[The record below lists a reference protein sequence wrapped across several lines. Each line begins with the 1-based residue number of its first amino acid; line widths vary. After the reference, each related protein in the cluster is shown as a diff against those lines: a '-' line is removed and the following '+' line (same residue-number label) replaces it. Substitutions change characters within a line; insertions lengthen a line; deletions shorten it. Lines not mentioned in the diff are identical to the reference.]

1 LIQYV
6 PNIFTSTRYSIDRT
20 NRTLQNTAYRT
31 TSMAATKSKSKKHQ
45 HPIYLCHRLFL
56 LLGIFGFLTV
66 AMVSAAEAS
75 TSTSASSHAVGEWK
89 IKEVWKEDDAGALSI
104 AGEGRDY
111 VLKLLPRDN
120 DTNNHKILTLSVK
133 VGNAMSSM
141 VEILDREI
149 EREVEHETDK
159 IKVGF
164 VMSTRM
170 MAGSE
175 EKRHL
180 ENYLSNQLPNMV
192 SMEVRVD
199 GEEKMLVLSSEG
211 SARIVCEPSEASQD

>member
-1 LIQYV
+1 
-6 PNIFTSTRYSIDRT
+6 
-20 NRTLQNTAYRT
+20 
-31 TSMAATKSKSKKHQ
+31 MAVTKSKSKKHQ
-45 HPIYLCHRLFL
+45 QPIYLRHRLFL
-56 LLGIFGFLTV
+56 LLGIFGFVTV

-75 TSTSASSHAVGEWK
+75 TSASTSASISSHAVGEWK
-89 IKEVWKEDDAGALSI
+89 IKEVWKEEDAGALSI

-120 DTNNHKILTLSVK
+120 DNNNHKILALSIK
-133 VGNAMSSM
+133 VGNAMGST
-141 VEILDREI
+141 VKILDREI
-149 EREVEHETDK
+149 EIEREVEQETDK
-159 IKVGF
+159 IEVGF

-170 MAGSE
+170 LPGSE

>member
-1 LIQYV
+1 
-6 PNIFTSTRYSIDRT
+6 
-20 NRTLQNTAYRT
+20 
-31 TSMAATKSKSKKHQ
+31 MAATKSRSKSKKHQ
-45 HPIYLCHRLFL
+45 QPIYLRHRLFL
-56 LLGIFGFLTV
+56 LLGIFGFVTV

-75 TSTSASSHAVGEWK
+75 TSASASASTSSHAVGEWK
-89 IKEVWKEDDAGALSI
+89 IREVWKEDDAGALSI

-120 DTNNHKILTLSVK
+120 DSNNDHKILALSVK
-133 VGNAMSSM
+133 VSNAMGST
-141 VEILDREI
+141 VEILDREN
-149 EREVEHETDK
+149 EREAEVEHETDR

-170 MAGSE
+170 MPGSE
-175 EKRHL
+175 EMRHL
-180 ENYLSNQLPNMV
+180 ENFLSSQLPNMV